1 MVVRPHSRTLTM
13 KPIRYIVGAI
23 GFLLVWGVVAIVIG
37 YIVTM
42 FVPPPHGE
50 TVKLGVFLDWRN
62 LPGTILGLLAAIQSF
77 RASVRDSK
85 KKDGKI

>member
-1 MVVRPHSRTLTM
+1 M

-23 GFLLVWGVVAIVIG
+23 GFLLVWGVVAIVVG

-50 TVKLGVFLDWRN
+50 TIRLGVGLDWRN
-62 LPGTILGLLAAIQSF
+62 LPGTILGLLAGIQSF
-77 RASVRDSK
+77 RASVREPI
-85 KKDGKI
+85 KKDDK